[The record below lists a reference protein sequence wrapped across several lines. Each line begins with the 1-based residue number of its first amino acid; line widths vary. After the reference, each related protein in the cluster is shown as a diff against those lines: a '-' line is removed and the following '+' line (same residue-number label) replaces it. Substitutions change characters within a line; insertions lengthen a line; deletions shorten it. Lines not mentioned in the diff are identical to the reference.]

1 MMHQGPHMTEIAT
14 ATFHAAPCCGQRAT
28 ALPRTE
34 RMVAA
39 RHAGTAACRLHELLC
54 SCASLAWSAMTQQHV
69 RACKNGSMKPHLVE
83 ELIPHFD
90 AQAVIQQGPQQPAV
104 VHQRLQRVVLQDSGA
119 GGTGRET
126 GSLDREQSS
135 CTTAPGERRA
145 SGGHWRRQRQRRQ
158 CRADAGAI
166 LRLHNASGLLPDCA
180 WHAHWAQ
187 GSGRA
192 RPDCQRAGRAP
203 CPGLTSVSSVDPASH
218 LRNVK
223 VSLMLS
229 HRALGGT
236 PAPTAA
242 CHKLP
247 AAASGDVCGASGSR
261 TKGRG
266 TPQAPTPSHAW
277 TAWRVIAAAICAPF
291 DIGSDA
297 RRDGNAA
304 CRACAT
310 RSPCASRARCRGNQ
324 GPRLVYSSATRVCS
338 STTHVAISNTGPAA
352 SPPTSPSGAACRRSA
367 ACR

>member
-135 CTTAPGERRA
+135 CTTAPGERRP
-145 SGGHWRRQRQRRQ
+145 
-158 CRADAGAI
+158 
-166 LRLHNASGLLPDCA
+166 L
-180 WHAHWAQ
+180 
-187 GSGRA
+187 
-192 RPDCQRAGRAP
+192 
-203 CPGLTSVSSVDPASH
+203 
-218 LRNVK
+218 
-223 VSLMLS
+223 
-229 HRALGGT
+229 
-236 PAPTAA
+236 
-242 CHKLP
+242 
-247 AAASGDVCGASGSR
+247 AAA
-261 TKGRG
+261 
-266 TPQAPTPSHAW
+266 
-277 TAWRVIAAAICAPF
+277 AAAAAVQGRCWGDSALAQRIWVAP
-291 DIGSDA
+291 
-297 RRDGNAA
+297 
-304 CRACAT
+304 
-310 RSPCASRARCRGNQ
+310 
-324 GPRLVYSSATRVCS
+324 
-338 STTHVAISNTGPAA
+338 
-352 SPPTSPSGAACRRSA
+352 
-367 ACR
+367 